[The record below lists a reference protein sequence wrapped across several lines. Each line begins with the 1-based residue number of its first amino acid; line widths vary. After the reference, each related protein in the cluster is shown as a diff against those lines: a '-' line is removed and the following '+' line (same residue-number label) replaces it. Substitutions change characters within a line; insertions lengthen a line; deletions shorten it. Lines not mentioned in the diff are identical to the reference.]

1 MDSLIGLAAKTFLL
15 TEFTHKLCAESDGVL
30 GVTKDITVVEHKNIK
45 AVSKKFASLDTN
57 LATGIAALSTIS
69 TRASRDS
76 NEKAIVDLASQSR
89 DLAGEI
95 SVFLNP
101 NESTTENTLRGSDQD
116 GGTRLDETRRFGL
129 LARLSDIRAALSAD
143 FADFVRWVTSRARIR
158 LLCNC

>member
-1 MDSLIGLAAKTFLL
+1 MDSFIGIVAKTFLL
-15 TEFTHKLCAESDGVL
+15 TEITHKLCAESDGVL
-30 GVTKDITVVEHKNIK
+30 GVTKDITIENKNLK
-45 AVSKKFASLDTN
+45 TVSNTFASLDTN
-57 LATGIAALSTIS
+57 LARGIAALSTSS

-101 NESTTENTLRGSDQD
+101 NESTIENTLQGSDQD